1 MIEHLLINSFL
12 IFGIHASTRDGMIFG
27 FITKFVNRWIVRFFL
42 WAYKDGKP
50 NRIVVNHPDFPDIL
64 DYGVIDATEK
74 AGNTTAIILKP
85 LFDCPPCMASV
96 WGIPF
101 VLIQPLSI
109 WSIVYIFALS
119 GLNNIIIKTFK

>member
-1 MIEHLLINSFL
+1 MIDHLIINSLL
-12 IFGIHASTRDGMIFG
+12 IFGVHASTRDRMIFG
-27 FITKFVNRWIVRFFL
+27 FVTKFANKWVVRFFL
-42 WAYKDGKP
+42 WAYKDGKIIDEP
-50 NRIVVNHPDFPDIL
+50 INDYPDR
-64 DYGVIDATEK
+64 IDATEK

-109 WSIVYIFALS
+109 WSVVYLFALS
-119 GLNNIIIKTFK
+119 GINYIIIKLFK